1 MKKIIKSEGGSTLKI
16 YSDSDSGP
24 VLRDSGRITDP
35 LPKLKPITTKAVTR
49 EPGLA
54 RRPSNEQRLLSIY
67 NDAEKRKQISR
78 DIGDHYAMRHF
89 GTRPAGFKINS
100 EKVSSISKFI
110 DSRPIF
116 KRRFDIGTGS
126 SEDIETKLLSAS
138 DPENEAHKYY
148 LTLRKRFNLLD
159 DATPMP
165 SKDGRLEVARQIEN
179 ARSGIDFINRRREQ
193 QGLGPITDSITYSLS
208 DLLDSNRS
216 FGGGIEIGLSPKE
229 KVKYGAGYLT
239 TTRGVAAHEAGH
251 ANSEYNTNMIDTGDV
266 YSDEE
271 LDQIFKDSPAY
282 GNIYSNIS
290 PEKRQLLQYKWWRFP
305 NKHNRELSEGYSDAV
320 ETQSNMNSLGYRD
333 YSKESVRSYLNTDL
347 GRGDRFVKLRGG
359 KRGKWFDKLV
369 DALNV
374 L

>member
-1 MKKIIKSEGGSTLKI
+1 MKKIIKSEEGSTLKI
-16 YSDSDSGP
+16 YSDSNSGP
-24 VLRDSGRITDP
+24 VLRDSGRITTP
-35 LPKLKPITTKAVTR
+35 LPKLKPITAKAVTR

-54 RRPSNEQRLLSIY
+54 IRPSNEQRLLSIY

-100 EKVSSISKFI
+100 EKASSISKFVN
-110 DSRPIF
+110 SRPIF
-116 KRRFDIGTGS
+116 KRGFDIGTGS
-126 SEDIETKLLSAS
+126 SKDIETKLLSAS

-179 ARSGIDFINRRREQ
+179 ARSGIDFVNRRREQ

-229 KVKYGAGYLT
+229 KVRYGAGYLT
-239 TTRGVAAHEAGH
+239 TTRGVAAHEAEH
-251 ANSEYNTNMIDTGDV
+251 ANPEYNTNMIDTGDV

-290 PEKRQLLQYKWWRFP
+290 PEKRQLLQYKW
-305 NKHNRELSEGYSDAV
+305 
-320 ETQSNMNSLGYRD
+320 
-333 YSKESVRSYLNTDL
+333 
-347 GRGDRFVKLRGG
+347 
-359 KRGKWFDKLV
+359 
-369 DALNV
+369 
-374 L
+374 